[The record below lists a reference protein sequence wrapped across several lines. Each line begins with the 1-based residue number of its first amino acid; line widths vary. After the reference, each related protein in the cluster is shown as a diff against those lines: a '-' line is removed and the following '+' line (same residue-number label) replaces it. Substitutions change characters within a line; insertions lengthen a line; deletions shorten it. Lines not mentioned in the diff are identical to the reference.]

1 MVNALKTEH
10 RRNNERMASAR
21 HADRV
26 DPTAVPAAQVRQ
38 LPTNGDA
45 MMAEAP
51 NTVEPSEN
59 ETMNCA
65 STDTYNAE
73 DYEWRDD
80 HLSLDL
86 SRVPAQPRDP
96 PVEAPLEELKAAWQ
110 RT

>member
-1 MVNALKTEH
+1 MTA
-10 RRNNERMASAR
+10 AR

-51 NTVEPSEN
+51 NTVVPSEN
-59 ETMNCA
+59 ETMNSA

-73 DYEWRDD
+73 DYEWKDD
-80 HLSLDL
+80 HLS
-86 SRVPAQPRDP
+86 
-96 PVEAPLEELKAAWQ
+96 LKAAWQ
-110 RT
+110 RTWPHIATLLHSFRLRLVRR